1 MVLVNF
7 ILGSLNVFVAGAFT
21 GAVTG
26 AVAGRAAQYGVLRGA
41 ALGAVAGAILS
52 VEVLEASRAYWYLE
66 LSGSRG
72 PSSMVSL
79 LNSSS
84 ELSYTLCQA

>member
-1 MVLVNF
+1 MNKSS
-7 ILGSLNVFVAGAFT
+7 SLHDPYKPFLFFFNVIVAGAFT

-79 LNSSS
+79 
-84 ELSYTLCQA
+84 